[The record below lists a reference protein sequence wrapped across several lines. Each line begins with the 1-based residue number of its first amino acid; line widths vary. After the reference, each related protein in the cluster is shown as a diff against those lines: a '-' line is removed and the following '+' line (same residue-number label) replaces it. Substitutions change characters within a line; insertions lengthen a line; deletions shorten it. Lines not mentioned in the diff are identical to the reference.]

1 MGRLNEKDQIPDLI
15 SNFYL
20 FEWGNVKLGSW
31 GFDLLWFRKFVL
43 HLGKQGMIYGPLF
56 SKELL
61 GLLVWRP
68 ERGLK

>member
-20 FEWGNVKLGSW
+20 FEWGSVKLGSW

-43 HLGKQGMIYGPLF
+43 HLGKQGMIYGPPVF
-56 SKELL
+56 
-61 GLLVWRP
+61 
-68 ERGLK
+68 